1 MNTPEAAL
9 ELGGTE
15 GLDAPGV
22 LKSKDCNCLLEQKP
36 SPFCL
41 MAKSDTNRDLQKG
54 LRWQNLLTVL
64 AL

>member
-15 GLDAPGV
+15 CLDAPEV
-22 LKSKDCNCLLEQKP
+22 LKSKAGNRLLEPKP

-41 MAKSDTNRDLQKG
+41 MAKSDTNRDLQRG
-54 LRWQNLLTVL
+54 LR
-64 AL
+64 